1 MDIEVSGFG
10 AAATLKNLLKA
21 YAEPAPCQCKRCM
34 LITLTCKKLK
44 AKTDEEVGRIVR
56 EVDAFLNEMEKQ
68 K

>member
-10 AAATLKNLLKA
+10 AAAKLEKLLKA
-21 YAEPAPCQCKRCM
+21 YTEPVSCQCKRCM
-34 LITLTCKKLK
+34 LITITCKKLK

-56 EVDAFLNEMEKQ
+56 VVDAFLNKMEKQ